1 MSSNSKTFSRKLGA
15 AIAAMEKNDFFE
27 AESMAMT
34 LLEDARGVFDYDAMA
49 AAIPVLKSA
58 REARAKA
65 ALEIDAPIRRLDAPI
80 EEGQSFEGGC
90 WLIDPP
96 RVAADGRTIRTTAFE
111 EKVPVIV
118 LCREPMT
125 RLGLRPIVS
134 IGRTTVRTKIEPAD
148 DSENPDL
155 DWFLGSIDMLGDHAI
170 ATIDT
175 GTDIVKQ
182 IDGLLDRLSA
192 IPEHPG
198 LHDALEEACL
208 IAANA
213 LRGQPVE

>member
-1 MSSNSKTFSRKLGA
+1 MSSNSKTFSKKLGA

-27 AESMAMT
+27 AESMALT

>member
-1 MSSNSKTFSRKLGA
+1 MPSSSRTFSKKLGA
-15 AIAAMEKNDFFE
+15 AITAMEKNDFFH
-27 AESMAMT
+27 AESMAVT
-34 LLEDARGVFDYDAMA
+34 LLEEARGVFDYDAMA
-49 AAIPVLKSA
+49 AAIPVLKTA
-58 REARAKA
+58 RQARVKA
-65 ALEIDAPIRRLDAPI
+65 ALEVDAPIHRLEAPI

-118 LCREPMT
+118 LTREPMT

-134 IGRTTVRTKIEPAD
+134 IGRATVRTKIEPAE
-148 DSENPDL
+148 DSDNPDL
-155 DWFLGSIDMLGDHAI
+155 DWFMSSIETLGDHAI
-170 ATIDT
+170 ETIDT

-192 IPEHPG
+192 IPEHNG

-208 IAANA
+208 IAAND
-213 LRGQPVE
+213 LRGKPEE

>member
-1 MSSNSKTFSRKLGA
+1 MSSNSKTFSSKLGV
-15 AIAAMEKNDFFE
+15 AIAAMEKNQFFE
-27 AESMAMT
+27 AEASALK

-65 ALEIDAPIRRLDAPI
+65 ALEIEAPIHRLEAPI

-96 RVAADGRTIRTTAFE
+96 RVAADGRTIRATALE
-111 EKVPVIV
+111 EQVPVIV

-134 IGRTTVRTKIEPAD
+134 IGRTTVRTKIEPAADMD
-148 DSENPDL
+148 DPDL
-155 DWFLGSIDMLGDHAI
+155 DWFLGSIDLLGDHAI
-170 ATIDT
+170 STIDT
-175 GTDIVKQ
+175 GIDIVKQ

-198 LHDALEEACL
+198 LHDALEEACMM
-208 IAANA
+208 AANA

>member
-1 MSSNSKTFSRKLGA
+1 MSSNSKTFSKKLGA
-15 AIAAMEKNDFFE
+15 AIDAMEKNDFFE
-27 AESMAMT
+27 AESMAMK
-34 LLEDARGVFDYDAMA
+34 LLEDARGVFDYDAMV

-65 ALEIDAPIRRLDAPI
+65 ALEIDAPIHRLEAPI

-96 RVAADGRTIRTTAFE
+96 RVAADGRTIRTIAFE

-134 IGRTTVRTKIEPAD
+134 IGRTTVRTKIEPAA